1 MATGDKMTN
10 YKAYKNRP
18 EGDKDYKRPHSE
30 EALMDVPDS
39 FISKWGMLAVTL
51 AKEEGVHCAT
61 IHMRVK
67 NYGTPFQ
74 RKGKPTKCEEL
85 YHKTEGELAL
95 AINIHPQSIRQRVR
109 KHNNAYY
116 VNPAKVGN
124 PNAGAIYSDN
134 DWRDW
139 PKVKNSVFWLHP
151 LHPDYPVER
160 GDKR

>member
-30 EALMDVPDS
+30 AALRDVPDS
-39 FISKWGMLAVTL
+39 FISKWGLLAVTL

-151 LHPDYPVER
+151 LHPDYPVQR

>member
-30 EALMDVPDS
+30 AALRDVPGS

-51 AKEEGVHCAT
+51 AREENVSCAS
-61 IHMRVK
+61 IHMRVSK
-67 NYGTPFQ
+67 FGSPLQ
-74 RKGKPTKCEEL
+74 RKAKPSKAEL
-85 YHKTEGELAL
+85 IHNKTEGELAL
-95 AINIHPQSIRQRVR
+95 EINIHPQSIRQRLR
-109 KHNNAYY
+109 KHNDAYHI
-116 VNPAKVGN
+116 NPVKVGN
-124 PNAGAIYSDN
+124 PNAGAIYSDD

-151 LHPDYPVER
+151 LHPDYPAER